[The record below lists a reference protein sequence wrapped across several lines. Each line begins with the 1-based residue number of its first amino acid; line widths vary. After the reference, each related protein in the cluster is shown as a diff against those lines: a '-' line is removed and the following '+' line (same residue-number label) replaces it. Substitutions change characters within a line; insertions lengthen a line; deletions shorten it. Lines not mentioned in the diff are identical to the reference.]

1 MMVLRILGI
10 VLCVVLLVFVVLT
23 AFTLFA
29 PARIEIKRDMPD
41 GQLKV
46 RLGFGPIKKVFRLGG
61 KRKKTKKPT
70 KKQKKKEKREEHKQ
84 ETTAPRF
91 DLKRLPIDR
100 ALELLVELIY
110 DLAGCR
116 VGKAACDGHSAHI
129 RCSAHGQTAR
139 RMLRGCRQFVSVFG
153 THACAQG
160 HKNCHRCRF

>member
-70 KKQKKKEKREEHKQ
+70 KKQKKKEKQKY
-84 ETTAPRF
+84 
-91 DLKRLPIDR
+91 KNNKNIGG
-100 ALELLVELIY
+100 VLI
-110 DLAGCR
+110 
-116 VGKAACDGHSAHI
+116 
-129 RCSAHGQTAR
+129 T
-139 RMLRGCRQFVSVFG
+139 
-153 THACAQG
+153 
-160 HKNCHRCRF
+160 

>member
-29 PARIEIKRDMPD
+29 PARIEIKRDIPD

-70 KKQKKKEKREEHKQ
+70 RNKKERKTR
-84 ETTAPRF
+84 
-91 DLKRLPIDR
+91 R
-100 ALELLVELIY
+100 AQ
-110 DLAGCR
+110 AGNHR
-116 VGKAACDGHSAHI
+116 AA
-129 RCSAHGQTAR
+129 
-139 RMLRGCRQFVSVFG
+139 L
-153 THACAQG
+153 
-160 HKNCHRCRF
+160 